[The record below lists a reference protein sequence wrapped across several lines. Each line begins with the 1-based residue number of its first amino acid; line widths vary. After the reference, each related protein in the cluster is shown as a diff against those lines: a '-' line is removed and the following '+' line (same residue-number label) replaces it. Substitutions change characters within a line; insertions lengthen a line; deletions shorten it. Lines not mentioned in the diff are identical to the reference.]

1 MDTKTLLENLG
12 LDERESEIYLAL
24 LELGP
29 QLPQY
34 IARNTGI
41 KRTTLYEIFP
51 EMIKRGLIVEITQG
65 KRRLFQAT
73 SPDKLFGDY
82 ERKYKEIKA
91 NITDL
96 TAIYRLQGLRPKIE
110 VYEGF
115 DGMKKFYNYTLE
127 SKEVCKCFVQPA
139 KYNPRVLDWLVKEYV
154 PARVKRGVLVKAIM
168 PDDNLSEYYM
178 GFRKE
183 HLRIGRKVPLSK
195 FHFKI
200 EGMIQGNKIY
210 FANYE
215 KGGPQIGII
224 IESKQI
230 AYTLGALWDLAWEG
244 AAAYGGKVEKGKA
257 ESRK

>member
-51 EMIKRGLIVEITQG
+51 EMVKRGLIVEVSQG
-65 KRRLFQAT
+65 KRRLFQAVA
-73 SPDKLFGDY
+73 PDRLFSNY
-82 ERKYKEIKA
+82 EKKYKEIKQ
-91 NITDL
+91 NISELTD
-96 TAIYRLQGLRPKIE
+96 IYRLQGLRPKIE

-115 DGMKKFYNYTLE
+115 DGMKKFYGCTLE

-154 PARVKRGVLVKAIM
+154 PARVKRGVLVKAIV
-168 PDDNLSEYYM
+168 PNDELSEYYM

-200 EGMIQGNKIY
+200 EGMVQGKRIY

-224 IESKQI
+224 IESKPI
-230 AYTLGALWDLAWEG
+230 ADTLSALWDLAWEG
-244 AAAYGGKVEKGKA
+244 A
-257 ESRK
+257 SRYKSMEGSID